1 MTVTAADL
9 MTSPVI
15 TVTPDAGIGQVAEL
29 LVARRISALPVCKPD
44 GSLAGIISELDVM
57 RPFRDSVRRKR
68 DRWLGLIAEGETLSL
83 DFLDYLRE
91 DHKAASDLMV
101 RQVVTATPRT
111 TLAELAELMITHGV
125 KRIPII
131 EGGSVVGI
139 VSRSDLLKAI
149 ADTPALPD

>member
-1 MTVTAADL
+1 MTMTAADL

-15 TVTPDAGIGQVAEL
+15 TVTPDAGIGHVAEL
-29 LVARRISALPVCKPD
+29 LVDRRISALPVCKPD

-57 RPFRDSVRRKR
+57 RPFRESVRRKR

-101 RQVVTATPRT
+101 RQVVTATPKT
-111 TLAELAELMITHGV
+111 TLAELAEMMISHGV

-131 EGGSVVGI
+131 DGGSVVGI
-139 VSRSDLLKAI
+139 VSRSDLLRAI
-149 ADTPALPD
+149 AETPALSD

>member
-1 MTVTAADL
+1 MTMTAADL
-9 MTSPVI
+9 MTFPVI
-15 TVTPDAGIGQVAEL
+15 SVTPDAGIGHVAEL
-29 LVARRISALPVCKPD
+29 MVDKRISALPVCKPD

-57 RPFRDSVRRKR
+57 RPFRESVRRKR

-101 RQVVTATPRT
+101 RQVVTATPKT
-111 TLAELAELMITHGV
+111 TLAELAEMMISHGV

-131 EGGSVVGI
+131 DGGSLVGI
-139 VSRSDLLKAI
+139 VSRSDLLRAI
-149 ADTPALPD
+149 AGTPVSSD